1 MTRTRFLDR
10 TTPPHIVTLVLIA
23 GLSALNMNM
32 FLPAL
37 PAMAEDFGTGY
48 ATIQIAISGY
58 LAGTGVLQL
67 IIGPL
72 SDRFGR
78 RPILLSGIGLFLL
91 ATIVCIA
98 ATSIEVF
105 LLGRILQTTL
115 IAGFV
120 LSRAIVRDMV
130 PMEEAASMIGYVT
143 MGMSVVPMIGPIL
156 GGVLSDLFGWQANFV
171 AILVFGL
178 VVMGVVW
185 LDLRETND
193 NRSSS
198 FSAQFRAYPE
208 LLSSGTFWGYTLTST
223 FASGVFFAFLGGAP
237 FVGSTLLGLSPTALG
252 LYFCFIAFGYMVGN
266 FLSGRYARRIGTG
279 TMMLVGGFIGLGGIF
294 LTGVLFLG
302 GLESALAFFTPM
314 FFVGV
319 GNGVSLPS
327 ANAGLVSV
335 RPHLAGS
342 ASGLGGA
349 MTIGGGAFMSA
360 LAGAVLT
367 RETGIY
373 PLLAVMSAASLAAI
387 VSTLSIIGAD
397 RRLRTRL
404 AEQEG

>member
-1 MTRTRFLDR
+1 MIRTRFLDR
-10 TTPPHIVTLVLIA
+10 RTPPHIATLVLIA

-37 PAMAEDFGTGY
+37 PAMAADFASSY

-58 LAGTGVLQL
+58 LAGTAVLQL

-72 SDRFGR
+72 SDRYGR
-78 RPILLSGIGLFLL
+78 RPVLLAGIGLFLL
-91 ATIVCIA
+91 ATLVCIA
-98 ATSIEVF
+98 ATSIEIF
-105 LLGRILQTTL
+105 LVGRLLQTTL
-115 IAGFV
+115 IAGLV

-143 MGMSVVPMIGPIL
+143 MGMTIVPMIGPVL

-171 AILVFGL
+171 AILAFGL
-178 VVMGVVW
+178 MVMAIVW
-185 LDLRETND
+185 LDLKETND

-198 FSAQFRAYPE
+198 FAAQFKAYPE
-208 LLSSGTFWGYTLTST
+208 LLASGAFWGYTLTTT

-237 FVGSTLLGLSPTALG
+237 FVGSTLLGMSPTALG
-252 LYFCFIAFGYMVGN
+252 FYFCFTAFGYMVGN
-266 FLSGRYARRIGTG
+266 YLSGRYARRIGTG
-279 TMMLVGGFIGLGGIF
+279 RMMLAGGFITLAGTCI
-294 LTGVLFLG
+294 TGALFLA
-302 GLESALAFFTPM
+302 GLETAPAFFAPM

-327 ANAGLVSV
+327 ANAGIVSV

-349 MTIGGGAFMSA
+349 LTIGGGAFLSA
-360 LAGAVLT
+360 LAGALLT
-367 RETGIY
+367 IETGIY
-373 PLLAVMSAASLAAI
+373 PLLAVMATASLAGIAA
-387 VSTLSIIGAD
+387 TLSIIGAD
-397 RRLRTRL
+397 RRLRTKL
-404 AEQEG
+404 AEQRG